1 MENKTVTVNDEKK
14 ILLSSEQTD
23 SKGLLHVVGWFGV
36 FISVPFFFMGTARIY
51 RSSTIHDRCI
61 RSRWTSRSGGNH
73 DRWAIDSRYRIPSG
87 LEGCIRAFIR
97 TNINC

>member
-36 FISVPFFFMGTARIY
+36 FISVPFFLCVPLGFTDLVPSMIDVFGLVGLRVPAGITIAGLLTA
-51 RSSTIHDRCI
+51 
-61 RSRWTSRSGGNH
+61 
-73 DRWAIDSRYRIPSG
+73 AIGFHRD
-87 LEGCIRAFIR
+87 
-97 TNINC
+97 